1 MAYTQPTTAQRCNFR
16 CRHWRVAKGNAL
28 EPRPSGQNSASDEG
42 AEDQAGAI
50 LGESTGDGKGIRCHS
65 DGFGGKLGPGSR
77 AASRCIHSDRCR
89 GLAAPWSAEPRRST
103 CGCSCCFRGRWAC
116 SPLRERPPRSPR
128 ASPPRE
134 PPPPRRAGPAPGLDL
149 LLHPGL
155 GLLLSPCLL
164 EVPRGWGPGPSP
176 PFTWPN
182 CASVTC
188 WWMSVMSI
196 VAATLSAQLR
206 ISVSSLHVLF
216 PSSHKDALSFLTP
229 DIPTSD
235 NFDKLLEEFN
245 EDAFDLTLRVKL
257 DVRRATD
264 AGKTSRY
271 QYKDP
276 IQTPE
281 GFLRLPA
288 PLFFSWC
295 THDNPAG
302 FLVNQAIK
310 CNTAIQGRECT
321 TLPALSMAFYAN
333 LSVLAVPNSS
343 KMVNVTIQSITV
355 QMLGGLRTRL
365 NKTDVLMLP
374 TLHPQSC
381 SNVVLEANYLTTFTE
396 AGEITGVTVSLVLGT
411 INATAL
417 FVQQI
422 FGIHFTQ
429 QDTQPIPLSGSPGY
443 LVGQPVRA
451 GFRSTSSGVIQS
463 LNEKGQLT
471 ILKSTPAQDCL
482 AVEGVRTP
490 VLFGYNM
497 MSGCQLRI
505 TKDSN
510 CELLAPAV
518 LTMLKGP
525 NFPDSVASF
534 GDSLPQ
540 NGPDWIEIINNFT
553 KPSTCEIPISFE
565 FQVQWTK
572 YGSLVNPQ
580 VKIVCLTATV
590 LTSALPQVGPG
601 NESTIQIHTI
611 ATFVDVSAP
620 AKPGY
625 KALPSIEASLPF
637 DFFFPFV

>member
-1 MAYTQPTTAQRCNFR
+1 MERGASPLYLWLLLLLPWPVGLFTT
-16 CRHWRVAKGNAL
+16 
-28 EPRPSGQNSASDEG
+28 PRAS
-42 AEDQAGAI
+42 
-50 LGESTGDGKGIRCHS
+50 
-65 DGFGGKLGPGSR
+65 
-77 AASRCIHSDRCR
+77 
-89 GLAAPWSAEPRRST
+89 SAEPESISTSGATPAEEGRPSPGPRST
-103 CGCSCCFRGRWAC
+103 PALGPRATSESIPPGSPSRLGPWPEPALHVAKLCVCDLLVDECDVNCCCDPLCTAADFSLFTAC
-116 SPLRERPPRSPR
+116 SVPIVTDDSQLCSRPEARYSLNPD
-128 ASPPRE
+128 AYPPTMIFQ
-134 PPPPRRAGPAPGLDL
+134 LVDQ
-149 LLHPGL
+149 
-155 GLLLSPCLL
+155 
-164 EVPRGWGPGPSP
+164 VNPSI
-176 PFTWPN
+176 FCIQAVN
-182 CASVTC
+182 Y
-188 WWMSVMSI
+188 
-196 VAATLSAQLR
+196 
-206 ISVSSLHVLF
+206 
-216 PSSHKDALSFLTP
+216 KDALSFLTP

-525 NFPDSVASF
+525 NFPDSIASF